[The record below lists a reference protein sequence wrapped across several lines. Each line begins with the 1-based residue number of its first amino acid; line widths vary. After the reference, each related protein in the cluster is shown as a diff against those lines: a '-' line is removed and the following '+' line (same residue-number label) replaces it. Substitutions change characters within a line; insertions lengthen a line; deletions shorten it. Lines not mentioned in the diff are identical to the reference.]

1 MADPIRTAR
10 CGPRCSAPPH
20 AMKEIM
26 NTHSTLPFVALMA
39 TLTVGGCSKQP
50 TARDICSKLETAGF
64 GKACREVKPEKL
76 SARAAERYDFD
87 LVSVPGKGAA
97 VMSFAK
103 EDDYEA
109 TVKMYEAAA
118 LFAGPHRY
126 GSPKALVFVQASN
139 ELSLEDGKKLKAF
152 VEGL

>member
-1 MADPIRTAR
+1 M
-10 CGPRCSAPPH
+10 S
-20 AMKEIM
+20 
-26 NTHSTLPFVALMA
+26 THPTLTFVALIA
-39 TLTVGGCSKQP
+39 TLVAGGCSKQP
-50 TARDICSKLETAGF
+50 TARDICSALETSGF
-64 GKACREVKPEKL
+64 AKGCREVKPEKL

-103 EDDYEA
+103 DDDYEA

-126 GSPKALVFVQASN
+126 GSPKALVFVQASE
-139 ELSLEDGKKLKAF
+139 ELPLEEGKNLKAL